1 MWVLYGNYQSNES
14 ENLKS
19 NMAEGRHVEVE
30 QYIFDYYSTVDCL
43 IRTQFCLSVQNL
55 ITVTIERLKF
65 RISKIQ

>member
-30 QYIFDYYSTVDCL
+30 QYIFDYNSTVDCL